1 MEVIHKIGR
10 RKKSV
15 ARVYMSKGK
24 GAITVN
30 KKPYSEFFDTAS
42 LQYKV
47 VQPFALTNTK
57 DQFDLSVTVKGGGI
71 NGQAEA
77 IRLAIS
83 RALCEIDEE
92 FKGLLKKEGLMTR
105 DPRMVERKN
114 SDRRKQ
120 EKNSNSLKDKLWLK
134 QMLKNFWMLVFIL
147 DT

>member
-57 DQFDLSVTVKGGGI
+57 DQFDL
-71 NGQAEA
+71 
-77 IRLAIS
+77 
-83 RALCEIDEE
+83 
-92 FKGLLKKEGLMTR
+92 
-105 DPRMVERKN
+105 
-114 SDRRKQ
+114 
-120 EKNSNSLKDKLWLK
+120 
-134 QMLKNFWMLVFIL
+134 
-147 DT
+147 